1 MSATLFLILRFL
13 IAAALY
19 TFLGWVVVILWR
31 DLRAHTA
38 QITLNKA
45 PRLGLRFTMNDA
57 APVRYFTSS
66 LVTIGRDAVCD
77 CPIDDRTVSTRHA
90 RLSFHH
96 TQWWLDDLGSTNG
109 TMLNGEPVTEA
120 VVLTSGDLIR
130 CGQVEL
136 RVEIQSP
143 LAV

>member
-1 MSATLFLILRFL
+1 L

-19 TFLGWVVVILWR
+19 TFLGWVVLILWR
-31 DLRAHTA
+31 DLRAHTV

-45 PRLGLRFTMNDA
+45 PRLGLRFTADGS
-57 APVRYFTSS
+57 APVRYFTNSP
-66 LVTIGRDAVCD
+66 VTIGRDVVCD
-77 CPIDDRTVSTRHA
+77 CPIEDRTVSTRHA

-109 TMLNGEPVTEA
+109 TMLNGELVTEA

-136 RVEIQSP
+136 SVEIQS
-143 LAV
+143 LASV